1 MLIKLI
7 IDTRT
12 ETSDSYSEVE
22 LRSTLALL
30 EEAVDGKIIE
40 YKVL

>member
-7 IDTRT
+7 IDA
-12 ETSDSYSEVE
+12 SMDGYDNKIQE
-22 LRSTLALL
+22 LSAILEQL